1 MDWMNNNV
9 LRIAEVLEVH
19 PESNSVSVRFVD
31 DGSRVPDVPVMSSS
45 GSTRTGTVDFPVPEV
60 GEEEDRDLTDT
71 ERVYSMAVIAM
82 TSTLPVCLGFVQPAV
97 NELAFKDKPN
107 LRVWRHASDV
117 HTIVNDAGDIELHHP
132 SGAYVKI
139 GRTSEPTDLTG
150 QDYDGKWEIR
160 RNKDPADLFIKVGAS
175 SIRMTH
181 DGVIT
186 ITAAQFIESAAPRI
200 IEKTPRHTTTGIHTD
215 MRGVHCPSC

>member
-19 PESNSVSVRFVD
+19 PESHSISVRFVD
-31 DGSRVPDVPVMSSS
+31 DGSRVPDIPVMSSS
-45 GSTRTGTVDFPVPEV
+45 GSTRTGTVDLPVPEV
-60 GEEEDRDLTDT
+60 AEDEERSLTDT
-71 ERVYSMAVIAM
+71 ERVYAMAVIAM

-97 NELAFKDKPN
+97 NELAFQDQPN

-139 GRTSEPTDLTG
+139 GRNTAPTDLTG
-150 QDYDGKWEIR
+150 QDYDRKWAIR
-160 RNKDPADLFIKVGAS
+160 RNTRPAELFIKVGQS

-186 ITAAQFIESAAPRI
+186 LKARRI
-200 IEKTPRHTTTGIHTD
+200 VEDTPIHTTTGIHTD
-215 MRGVHCPSC
+215 ARGVHCPGC